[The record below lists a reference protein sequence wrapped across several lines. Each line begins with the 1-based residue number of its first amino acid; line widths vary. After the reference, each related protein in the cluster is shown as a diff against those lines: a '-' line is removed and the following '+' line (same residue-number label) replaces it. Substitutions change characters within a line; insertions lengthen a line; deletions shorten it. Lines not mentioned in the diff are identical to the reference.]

1 MPVHLGLLA
10 VAVGAMFAAAFVMDL
25 LRPLLIREPGT
36 QALRWADRILVN
48 LLFFSLAPGML
59 YAWFYP
65 LVPFSGYRAGV
76 FMALAFFLLAVAPT
90 FAVYRLDVTE
100 RTRATLGHLFWILT
114 KYLAVYGLLGGLYRP

>member
-10 VAVGAMFAAAFVMDL
+10 LAVSTMFAAALAMDL
-25 LRPLLIREPGT
+25 LRPHVIREPGT
-36 QALRWADRILVN
+36 QALRWADRLLVN
-48 LLFFSLAPGML
+48 LLFFSLSPGML

-100 RTRATLGHLFWILT
+100 RTRATLGHLFWILA